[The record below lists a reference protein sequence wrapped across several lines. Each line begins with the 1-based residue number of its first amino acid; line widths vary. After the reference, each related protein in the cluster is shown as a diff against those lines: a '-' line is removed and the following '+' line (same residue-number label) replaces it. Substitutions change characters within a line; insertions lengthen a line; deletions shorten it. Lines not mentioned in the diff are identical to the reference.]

1 VHDRENV
8 GQPRKT
14 QKEIQTMKTH
24 FITRTL
30 LVASLALIPWIAA
43 PSADAAGKTPKASAP
58 PTQSEG
64 RNIMASGSVEDS
76 QQACL
81 ARIPKVATA
90 GQRMVAE
97 DSCKRDQESRQ
108 SIQDAPGR

>member
-1 VHDRENV
+1 MN
-8 GQPRKT
+8 
-14 QKEIQTMKTH
+14 TH
-24 FITRTL
+24 LVITRII
-30 LVASLALIPWIAA
+30 VIASLVLIPWIST
-43 PSADAAGKTPKASAP
+43 PSADAAGKAPKLSAP

-64 RNIMASGSVEDS
+64 RSTVASGSTEDS

-108 SIQDAPGR
+108 SFQNAPGR

>member
-1 VHDRENV
+1 MN
-8 GQPRKT
+8 
-14 QKEIQTMKTH
+14 TH
-24 FITRTL
+24 PVITRSI
-30 LVASLALIPWIAA
+30 VIASLALIPWITA
-43 PSADAAGKTPKASAP
+43 PFAEAAGKAPKLSAP

-64 RNIMASGSVEDS
+64 RSIVASGSVEDS

-108 SIQDAPGR
+108 SLQSAPGR